1 MIARTGKYFWTLY
14 LLDSYRN
21 CLQVSMLYIVF
32 RNYQSPK
39 EQRQKKQSQRSSHT
53 YKNILLYLYLY
64 LYICIDRIGA
74 LVFIMNQQVRVS
86 KCIAQCVQSWTL
98 VLYRDND
105 TSGTF
110 VPVQSNL
117 NCFTPLTASFQW
129 SRSVRCLALSM
140 RSCLVLPLGMD
151 ATSSSR
157 RMRRSL
163 SALILALL

>member
-39 EQRQKKQSQRSSHT
+39 EQRQKKQSQRSSHA
-53 YKNILLYLYLY
+53 YIKILLYLYLY

-98 VLYRDND
+98 VLHRDND
-105 TSGTF
+105 TSGKRVPRSKQSQLLYALDCIVPMVEVCAVLGF
-110 VPVQSNL
+110 VHEVLP
-117 NCFTPLTASFQW
+117 
-129 SRSVRCLALSM
+129 CLALGHGCNQFISQ
-140 RSCLVLPLGMD
+140 D
-151 ATSSSR
+151 A
-157 RMRRSL
+157 
-163 SALILALL
+163 